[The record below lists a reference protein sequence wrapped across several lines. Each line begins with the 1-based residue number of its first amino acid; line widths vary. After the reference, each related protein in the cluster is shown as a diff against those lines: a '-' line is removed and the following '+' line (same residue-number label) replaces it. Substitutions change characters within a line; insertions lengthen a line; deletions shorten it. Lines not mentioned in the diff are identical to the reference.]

1 MILNEGGN
9 VFPDVTAFDHENVPE
24 ILNKLQRAIS
34 DTGIRLIPVGSAATP
49 KPGKKSGDM
58 DVIADEEQ
66 VLAYFNAK
74 DSKSARKALNDY
86 VASQGFQT
94 AQSGINVHVRVPV
107 GSEAH
112 QVDIMVTPKAE
123 KVSRFHTHDIPD
135 KSPYKGVNKQLMM
148 AILAKR
154 KGYMWSAWQGL
165 FDRTAEGKKGDFI
178 SDDLDKIAQIL
189 LGDGAKAKN
198 LGSVE
203 AILKS
208 LPEEEAQIL
217 LAKAEEDPNWQPK
230 KQEKVDEGP
239 HHWFREISNKLA
251 EATAPKMPFKPPA
264 QVKPATEPNE
274 LGQTIQSAGG
284 PYLTPVKAPPM
295 PRQVADTG
303 EKLETLPDGNVQYS
317 GGFGIYTYD
326 KTGKPLSYSTPS
338 FSGLKQT
345 NDLVTGNINVR
356 YTAGPLDVS
365 ANFDKNGKP
374 LDSMQLQYNLGLG
387 VIGIGKDKG
396 ITTKSWKSHSPEG
409 EDPIVTQKDL
419 YAMGNKDKEATY
431 DRAMRQVQQTSTDKE
446 TLEAM
451 LRIARLR

>member
-9 VFPDVTAFDHENVPE
+9 VFPDVTPFDHANVPE
-24 ILNKLQRAIS
+24 ILSKLQSTIS

-66 VLAYFNAK
+66 VLGFFNAK
-74 DSKSARKALNDY
+74 DAKSARRALNDY
-86 VASQGFQT
+86 ISTKGFQT

-148 AILAKR
+148 AILAKQ

-178 SDDLDKIAQIL
+178 SDDLDEIAQRL
-189 LGDGAKAKN
+189 LGDGASSKN

-203 AILKS
+203 AILRS
-208 LPEEEAQIL
+208 LPEEEAQRL

-239 HHWFREISNKLA
+239 QHWFREISAKL
-251 EATAPKMPFKPPA
+251 ENIERIKTGLRESQIPTDIPKMPDITGL
-264 QVKPATEPNE
+264 QVGSPKD
-274 LGQTIQSAGG
+274 LGQGERIEMLKNGTIS
-284 PYLTPVKAPPM
+284 
-295 PRQVADTG
+295 
-303 EKLETLPDGNVQYS
+303 YS
-317 GGFGIYTYD
+317 GGFGAIVYD
-326 KTGKPLSYSTPS
+326 KTGKAIKYQSPSLQGLTKIIDLS
-338 FSGLKQT
+338 
-345 NDLVTGNINVR
+345 TGEVVDD
-356 YTAGPLDVS
+356 YYAGPLQLRQTKDASGKTTNMS
-365 ANFDKNGKP
+365 AKYD
-374 LDSMQLQYNLGLG
+374 LGYG
-387 VIGIGKDKG
+387 VVGQEKDYASG
-396 ITTKSWKSHSPEG
+396 ITTNTATPRG
-409 EDPIVTQKDL
+409 EFATQADATAAANAWLPTSAVAAAKGVDPKKFAKFQRQNPAAT
-419 YAMGNKDKEATY
+419 EAL
-431 DRAMRQVQQTSTDKE
+431 D
-446 TLEAM
+446 AM
-451 LRIARLR
+451 LRIARLK